1 MMEDENRLVRIE
13 KKLDDLINRFH
24 NMENSDVRQVMRLEH
39 IESRVEDHSETLK
52 RYFER
57 LENLENKPGQ
67 AALKLWGQIGSIA
80 LSIIVTA
87 IITFVLVYTGVK
99 K

>member
-67 AALKLWGQIGSIA
+67 AALKLWGQIGFIA
-80 LSIIVTA
+80 LSVIVTA
-87 IITFVLVYTGVK
+87 IITFILVYTGIK